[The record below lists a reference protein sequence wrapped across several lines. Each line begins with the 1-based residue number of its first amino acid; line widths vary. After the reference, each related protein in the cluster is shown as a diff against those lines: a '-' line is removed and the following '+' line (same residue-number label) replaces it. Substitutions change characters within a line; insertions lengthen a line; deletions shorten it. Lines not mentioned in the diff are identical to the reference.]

1 MLEDHAERPRSK
13 REMKASKPLTSWP
26 LLGQMRGDLLGL
38 GRAAQ
43 SRVSQELRARTATAQ
58 RVVKSVCPYCAV
70 GCGQLV
76 FVEDGAVAQIEGDP
90 DSPISRGRLC
100 PKGSATRHYVTSPLR
115 EYTVKYRRPY
125 GTKWEELSLDRA
137 MDMIADRVIESRR
150 RTWEDVDEQ
159 GRKLNRTLGIASL
172 GGATLDNEENY
183 LIKKLFTGLGIVS
196 VENQARI

>member
-1 MLEDHAERPRSK
+1 MKGSK
-13 REMKASKPLTSWP
+13 VLLSWP
-26 LLGQMRGDLLGL
+26 VLRQIRGDPLGL

-43 SRVSQELRARTATAQ
+43 SRRSRELRPRTDSAE
-58 RVVKSVCPYCAV
+58 RVVRSVCPYCAV

-76 FVEDGAVAQIEGDP
+76 FVEDGTVTQIEGDP

-115 EYTVKYRRPY
+115 EYKIKYRRPY
-125 GTKWEELSLDRA
+125 GTQWEELPLEQA
-137 MDMIADRVIESRR
+137 MEMIADRVIDSRR
-150 RTWEDVDEQ
+150 RTWEDADEQ
-159 GRKLNRTLGIASL
+159 GRRLNRTLGIASL

>member
-1 MLEDHAERPRSK
+1 MNGSK
-13 REMKASKPLTSWP
+13 VLLSWP
-26 LLGQMRGDLLGL
+26 VLRQIRGDPLGL

-43 SRVSQELRARTATAQ
+43 SRRSRELRPRTDGAE
-58 RVVKSVCPYCAV
+58 RVVRSVCPYCAV

-76 FVEDGAVAQIEGDP
+76 FVEDGTVTQIEGDP

-115 EYTVKYRRPY
+115 EYKVKYRRPY
-125 GTKWEELSLDRA
+125 GTQWEELSLEQA
-137 MDMIADRVIESRR
+137 MEMIADRVIESRR
-150 RTWEDVDEQ
+150 RTWEDADEQ
-159 GRKLNRTLGIASL
+159 GRRLNRTLGIASL